1 MMPLPFR
8 KSRNTA
14 RIDVDA
20 VVRKLKSLYTKY
32 TDVFGEKIFN
42 LEAFEQR
49 YRDALLNKVNLTNFC
64 HAEITVFEELK
75 KKVEKKST
83 AEAGASYSNVADRII
98 EENLQKIRKYRLIDF
113 HPDAEEET
121 KYLLGVI
128 TDFYYELWGQVK
140 RALKPLGERSFND
153 FMEKLENDF
162 GYYVVPMRGLY
173 SRAVD
178 DYMLVLS
185 RRNPKESERASYNF
199 IKYGAI
205 LLNNCLKL
213 IADGL
218 NLVGSNPEH
227 TESMG
232 TLQEIR
238 QHLRKIVTDFRLSEI
253 RGY

>member
-14 RIDVDA
+14 RVDVDA
-20 VVRKLKSLYTKY
+20 VVQKLKSLYKKY
-32 TDVFGEKIFN
+32 AEVFGTKIFN

-49 YRDALLNKVNLTNFC
+49 YRDALVNKINLTNFC

-140 RALKPLGERSFND
+140 GALKPLGERSFND

-162 GYYVVPMRGLY
+162 SYYVVPLRSLY
-173 SRAVD
+173 SRAAD

-185 RRNPKESERASYNF
+185 RKNPKESERASYNF

-213 IADGL
+213 IADAM
-218 NLVGSNPEH
+218 NLAGPKPEH
-227 TESMG
+227 AEGME
-232 TLQEIR
+232 TLQKIR
-238 QHLRKIVTDFRLSEI
+238 QFLHKIVTDFRLSEI
-253 RGY
+253 REY